1 MILKLLSP
9 DTHVPRT
16 YWIKHIDQKIDKNG
30 NLIVTVRTAP
40 IKPQTQKAPS
50 GLKKYAG
57 KIGYSL
63 KYIALIA
70 PFAYLEVVFMRQY
83 LKHPGLTSASAAL
96 VMPVVGM
103 HIAKKLL
110 EAYTTILSENVVE
123 DTYAY
128 PYLRGEHTVFT
139 EDHVAINVIPEEDQD
154 SLRSRSGRTTPSN

>member
-1 MILKLLSP
+1 MILKLLCQENHTSS
-9 DTHVPRT
+9 T

-30 NLIVTVRTAP
+30 NLIVTVSTAP

-50 GLKKYAG
+50 GLKKYAR

-70 PFAYLEVVFMRQY
+70 PFAYLEVLFLRHY
-83 LKHPGLTSASAAL
+83 LKHPGLTSSSVML
-96 VMPVVGM
+96 VIPLVGL
-103 HIAKKLL
+103 HIVKKLL

-139 EDHVAINVIPEEDQD
+139 EDHVTVNVKPDENQD
-154 SLRSRSGRTTPSN
+154 SLQSGRTTPTT

>member
-9 DTHVPRT
+9 DNHVPRT
-16 YWIKHIDQKIDKNG
+16 YWIKHIDQKLDKNG
-30 NLIVTVRTAP
+30 NLVVTVRTAP
-40 IKPQTQKAPS
+40 IHPNTRKAPT
-50 GLKKYAG
+50 GLKKYARQ
-57 KIGYSL
+57 IGYSL
-63 KYIALIA
+63 KYIALIT

-83 LKHPGLTSASAAL
+83 LKHPGLTSSSAAL

-139 EDHVAINVIPEEDQD
+139 EDHVAVNVKTGKKQKP
-154 SLRSRSGRTTPSN
+154 SRSGRTAPTS

>member
-1 MILKLLSP
+1 MILKLLSQGNR
-9 DTHVPRT
+9 VPRT
-16 YWIKHIDQKIDKNG
+16 YRIKHIDQKIDKNG

-40 IKPQTQKAPS
+40 INSRNQKAPT
-50 GLKKYAG
+50 GLKKYARQ
-57 KIGYSL
+57 IGYSL
-63 KYIALIA
+63 KYIALIT

-83 LKHPGLTSASAAL
+83 LKHPGLTSSSAAL

-139 EDHVAINVIPEEDQD
+139 EDHVAVNVKPGENQD
-154 SLRSRSGRTTPSN
+154 SSQSGRTAPTN

>member
-1 MILKLLSP
+1 MILKLLSQ
-9 DTHVPRT
+9 DNHVPRT
-16 YWIKHIDQKIDKNG
+16 YRIKHIDQKIDKNG

-40 IKPQTQKAPS
+40 INSQTQKAPS
-50 GLKKYAG
+50 GLKKYARQ
-57 KIGYSL
+57 IGYSL
-63 KYIALIA
+63 KYIALIT

-83 LKHPGLTSASAAL
+83 LKHPGLTSSSAAL

-128 PYLRGEHTVFT
+128 PYLRGEHTIFT
-139 EDHVAINVIPEEDQD
+139 EDHVTINVKPDEDQD
-154 SLRSRSGRTTPSN
+154 ASQSGRTVPTN

>member
-1 MILKLLSP
+1 MILKLLSQ
-9 DTHVPRT
+9 DNHVPRT
-16 YWIKHIDQKIDKNG
+16 YWIRHIDQKIDKNG

-40 IKPQTQKAPS
+40 INSQTQKAPS
-50 GLKKYAG
+50 GLKKYARQ
-57 KIGYSL
+57 IGYSL
-63 KYIALIA
+63 KYLALIT

-83 LKHPGLTSASAAL
+83 LKHPGLTSSSAAL

-139 EDHVAINVIPEEDQD
+139 EDHVAVNVKTGENLD
-154 SLRSRSGRTTPSN
+154 SLQSGRTAPTN

>member
-1 MILKLLSP
+1 MILKLLSQENR
-9 DTHVPRT
+9 TSST

-40 IKPQTQKAPS
+40 IKPQTQKAPT
-50 GLKKYAG
+50 GLKKYAR

-63 KYIALIA
+63 KYVSLIV
-70 PFAYLEVVFMRQY
+70 PFAFLEVLFMRHY
-83 LKHPGLTSASAAL
+83 LKHPGFTSSSAL
-96 VMPVVGM
+96 VLPLVGL
-103 HIAKKLL
+103 HIVKKLL

-139 EDHVAINVIPEEDQD
+139 EDHVTINVNPDENQD
-154 SLRSRSGRTTPSN
+154 SLQSGRTTPTN